1 MLHPEVDIWGS
12 HISNAN
18 LTDFNPEFNLLQL
31 RLGYHWY
38 K

>member
-1 MLHPEVDIWGS
+1 MLPGEVGIYGS

-18 LTDFNPEFNLLQL
+18 LTDFNPEFNGLPL
-31 RLGYHWY
+31 RLGYHWC